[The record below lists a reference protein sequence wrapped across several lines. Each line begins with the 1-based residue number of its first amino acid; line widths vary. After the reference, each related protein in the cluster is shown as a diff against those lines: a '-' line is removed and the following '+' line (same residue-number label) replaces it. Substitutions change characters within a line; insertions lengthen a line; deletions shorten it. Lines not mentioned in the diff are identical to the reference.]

1 MRELVYPKVVK
12 CFYSNMKFKEK
23 GLITTIV
30 NGKEIKF
37 DVEELCGILEILKDE
52 LCLYESKKWPKVDGF
67 KPVGVVQRLC
77 EY

>member
-1 MRELVYPKVVK
+1 
-12 CFYSNMKFKEK
+12 MKSKEK

-52 LCLYESKKWPKVDGF
+52 LCLYESKKGPKVDGF